1 MKEFKDLFFEVRSVN
16 NLSINCKVLLNRF
29 FMSVYK
35 REEHKARKVYL
46 QLCTNLMKED
56 INRCDKDIIEYFL
69 EKGLNVFN
77 NSETTNYK
85 KLNNLDFPK
94 ELLNE
99 IKNYQKYIKYT
110 RTGQIKSG
118 NKNWLII
125 DPSLQK
131 YKNIINT
138 LEELNCLNNISTKI
152 VKDID
157 FIIKKYG
164 FDETRFIDS
173 IERSGMM
180 CNIIIVSS
188 FPTSVAISKF
198 SKYATFFI
206 DLTNQKLENNNKNN
220 ILDIIH
226 KNNFNIEDEEI
237 LDSFNNLSSNEI
249 ENILTRAFITT
260 LNENSTLI
268 KSEYINN
275 KSNNVKN
282 AMQELENLIGIE
294 NAKVT
299 IKEIVNYLNV
309 CKKRND
315 IPCLNMAFLGK
326 PRYWKDYGC

>member
-1 MKEFKDLFFEVRSVN
+1 MKEFKDLFFKARGIS
-16 NLSINCKVLLNRF
+16 NLSNDCKVFINRF
-29 FMSVYK
+29 FMSIYK
-35 REEHKARKVYL
+35 RDENKARKIYL
-46 QLCTNLMKED
+46 QICTQLMKEN
-56 INRCDKDIIEYFL
+56 INRHDKDIMECFL
-69 EKGLNVFN
+69 EKGINVIN
-77 NSETTNYK
+77 NSKTINYK
-85 KLNNLDFPK
+85 NINNLDFPR
-94 ELLNE
+94 EISNE

-110 RTGQIKSG
+110 RKGQIKSG

-125 DPSLQK
+125 DSSLQK
-131 YKNIINT
+131 YKNIIST
-138 LEELNCLNNISTKI
+138 LEELNYLNNISTK
-152 VKDID
+152 VLKDVD

-173 IERSGMM
+173 IESREMI
-180 CNIIIVSS
+180 CNIIVISS

-198 SKYATFFI
+198 SKYATFLI
-206 DLTNQKLENNNKNN
+206 DLTNQKLENNNKND

-226 KNNFNIEDEEI
+226 KNNFNIEDDEI

-275 KSNNVKN
+275 KSNNIKN

-294 NAKVT
+294 NAKTT
-299 IKEIVNYLNV
+299 IKEIVNYLTV

-326 PRYWKDYGC
+326 PRYW